1 MEKQNKDLLLKKV
14 DELVSLVKETN
25 EYKRYSELKTKL
37 QSNKTIMLLISE
49 IKKLQQEII
58 KKEYKGINVEK
69 EENDLESLKKELN
82 SYPIYQEYM
91 YLQEDLNNTF
101 QNIRSI
107 IEKSIKKING

>member
-14 DELVSLVKETN
+14 DELVFLVKETN
-25 EYKRYSELKTKL
+25 DYKRYSELKKNL
-37 QSNKTIMLLISE
+37 QSK
-49 IKKLQQEII
+49 II

-69 EENDLESLKKELN
+69 EENDLDSLKKELN

-91 YLQEDLNNTF
+91 YLQEDLNNIF
-101 QNIRSI
+101 QNIKSI